1 VSADALL
8 SSARQDW
15 RTPDWFLD
23 LVRQVGPIALDPAT
37 HYGNPTGADAFF
49 AHLPPDEPVRSMI
62 AAAENFRG
70 GCGLSGS
77 WWRSGLAFVNPPYG
91 AHLSGD
97 VDPAYEHTKKH
108 EACDGGGCTMCG
120 GRGRLVTGIG
130 RGWARRIAAD
140 RGEWIALV
148 PTRSDAQ
155 WWHDLHAACAW
166 GVFWRSPTYGSR
178 IQFVN
183 PDTGRPKQG
192 STLASSVFYHG
203 PNVARFL
210 EIFGPHGRPFPG
222 W

>member
-1 VSADALL
+1 MSADALL

-15 RTPDWFLD
+15 RTPEWFLD
-23 LVRQVGPIALDPAT
+23 LVRQVGPITLDPAT

-70 GCGLSGS
+70 ECGLSGS
-77 WWRSGLAFVNPPYG
+77 WARDGLAFVNPPYG
-91 AHLSGD
+91 AHLSGN
-97 VDPAYEHTKKH
+97 VDPSYEIKR
-108 EACDGGGCTMCG
+108 G
-120 GRGRLVTGIG
+120 GRG

-155 WWHDLHAACAW
+155 WWHDLHAACVW
-166 GVFWRSPTYGSR
+166 GVFWRSPTRGAR
-178 IQFVN
+178 IQFVD
-183 PDTGRPKQG
+183 PDTNKPRGG